1 MKIRVVGWMILFASV
16 VTGAF
21 GQYEQKVRFERE
33 QNNADN
39 AWMIISMK
47 DMGLAI
53 VRDREKFREGLRL
66 HEIIT
71 LDTALQETWQTELEL
86 DNRLRLIGYDFANRS
101 LYLLFREGETD
112 DGDLMLVTIGLD
124 KKEVIR
130 NEIKHEFNFKLT
142 HFWIVAQNA
151 VLGGYVNREPAVLL
165 YRPSD
170 NHLKVVPGFFTSET
184 ELLDLRVN
192 QNQTFNTLSTSRSIR
207 TSRKLVLR
215 TFDQD
220 GVQLME
226 DQIDIDQEKSI
237 LTGITS
243 SLQRDE
249 LLIAG
254 TYTTGTS
261 KQASGIFTVLADP
274 FKDQTINYFDFA
286 QLTHALD
293 FMNPKRAL
301 KITEEARRD
310 RTKGRDPEYRCYAST
325 VRLEED
331 SEGFL
336 LLTELYNMS
345 SGMNTSPY
353 QSSYPY
359 YASPY
364 GMYPFSPYAS
374 RYYNSPYSFS
384 GPSQSSDVR
393 VLCSSVASF
402 TADGK
407 LEWDHSLPLDDKRKP
422 ALEQA
427 SDFWFASNKI
437 VLASKDESNIFVKT
451 RYKNNEVEADTLKIM
466 LKNATDL
473 IRNESKEDE
482 GVRYWYSSYFYV
494 WGYQSL
500 KDPTIATDDRTRS
513 VFYLVKLY
521 VK

>member
-1 MKIRVVGWMILFASV
+1 MKTGSIGWVFLLSCLAS
-16 VTGAF
+16 TAF
-21 GQYEQKVRFERE
+21 GQYEQKVRYERE

-39 AWMIISMK
+39 AWMIISLK
-47 DMGLAI
+47 DMGLAL
-53 VRDREKFREGLRL
+53 VRDREKFREGKRL
-66 HEIIT
+66 HEIVV
-71 LDTALQETWQTELEL
+71 LDTALHENWQTELDL

-112 DGDLMLVTIGLD
+112 DGDLTITTIQLD
-124 KKEVIR
+124 SKEVTHSH
-130 NEIKHEFNFKLT
+130 IKHEFNFKLT
-142 HFWIVAQNA
+142 HFWAVAQNI
-151 VLGGYVNREPAVLL
+151 VFGGYVNREPAVLL

-192 QNQTFNTLSTSRSIR
+192 QNQTFNTLSTNRSIR
-207 TSRKLVLR
+207 SNRKLVLR

-226 DQIDIDQEKSI
+226 DQIEVDQEKSI

-243 SLQRDE
+243 SLLRDE

-274 FKDQTINYFDFA
+274 FKDQAINYYDFA

-293 FMNPKRAL
+293 FMNPKRAQ

-310 RTKGRDPEYRCYAST
+310 RIKGRDPEYRSYAST
-325 VRLEED
+325 IRLDED
-331 SEGFL
+331 ENSFL

-384 GPSQSSDVR
+384 APSQSSDVR
-393 VLCSSVASF
+393 VLNSTVAVLNS
-402 TADGK
+402 DGK

-427 SDFWFASNKI
+427 ADFWFTQNKI
-437 VLASKDESNIFVKT
+437 VLASKDESDIIIKARF
-451 RYKNNEVEADTLKIM
+451 KNNEVESDTLKTL
-466 LKNATDL
+466 LKNPTDL
-473 IRNESKEDE
+473 IRSESKEDE
-482 GVRYWYSSYFYV
+482 GVRHWYGNNFYV

-500 KDPTIATDDRTRS
+500 KDPTIVNEDRTRS

-521 VK
+521 VR